1 MTRGTILLIRALRI
15 ASTMVL
21 RFTTTYVQHRHT
33 TSSNSNTLFFV
44 LFIPKQQTNR
54 GYKIRIQIL
63 LYRTATRTM
72 LLPSAT
78 PTLNYDSTTAD
89 DGLLRT
95 QESPK
100 RRPWWFRPTSW
111 WLCLLTACFIALLLQ
126 VQWLFVELNQQN
138 ELISQLQ
145 IQVQT
150 KQQDQ
155 IQQLTQQVQ
164 KNQSWTILQMAITLT
179 LLTGL
184 ITTFHM
190 TTHLRNYAQPI
201 IQRKVLVILWMTP
214 IYSVTSC
221 VSLMVPSLDGYLM
234 VMKDFYEA
242 YVVYNFLAF
251 LILVLGRGER
261 LAAVQVLAQHAPQLH
276 PPTRFLRRYY
286 DPPPELNDAAKAN
299 AVLTE
304 CQILCLQFVLIRP
317 LTALM
322 HLVLSLLQNNN
333 NENNK
338 ELTWWQYLISPSF
351 AVTMLTNVSVFL
363 AFRGL
368 LKFYHACEHDL
379 QWLQPFAK
387 FMSIKGVVF
396 LTFWQGLL
404 ISIVVHMQQANQD
417 DSSSSSPITANNNNT
432 TVVST
437 DDNSNDMSPQE
448 HAAQIQNVLIC
459 LEMLLFSIA
468 HWCVFPWEEWQP
480 EYRENQGKIM
490 ATPGF
495 GIRDFVSDM
504 NGIVEQ
510 TRRRRK
516 ARRVTLEEESGTT
529 TTDDNVPE
537 DDLVLQEQESLD
549 DVVEDNKIL

>member
-1 MTRGTILLIRALRI
+1 MLL
-15 ASTMVL
+15 
-21 RFTTTYVQHRHT
+21 
-33 TSSNSNTLFFV
+33 SSN
-44 LFIPKQQTNR
+44 P
-54 GYKIRIQIL
+54 
-63 LYRTATRTM
+63 
-72 LLPSAT
+72 T
-78 PTLNYDSTTAD
+78 PAHYDSTTTTPG
-89 DGLLRT
+89 GLFRSET
-95 QESPK
+95 
-100 RRPWWFRPTSW
+100 RRPWWLRFTFW
-111 WLCLLTACFIALLLQ
+111 WLCFVTASLVFLLLQ
-126 VQWLFVELNQQN
+126 VQWLNVELQQQN
-138 ELISQLQ
+138 DVIENLQ

-164 KNQSWTILQMAITLT
+164 KNQSYTIFQMGITLT

-184 ITTFHM
+184 ITMFHM

-221 VSLMVPSLDGYLM
+221 VSLLVPAVDGYLM
-234 VMKDFYEA
+234 VIKDFYEA
-242 YVVYNFLAF
+242 YVIYNFLAF
-251 LILVLGRGER
+251 LILVLGKGDRA
-261 LAAVQVLAQHAPQLH
+261 AAVQVLAQHASKLPA
-276 PPTRFLRRYY
+276 PTRWLRSYY
-286 DPPPELNDAAKAN
+286 DPPPEVSDAAKAN

-317 LTALM
+317 LTALI
-322 HLVLSLLQNNN
+322 HLVLSLVQDD
-333 NENNK
+333 EDQ
-338 ELTWWQYLISPSF
+338 ELTWWQYLVSPSF
-351 AVTMLTNVSVFL
+351 LVSMIMNVSVFF

-404 ISIVVHMQQANQD
+404 ISILVQMQQSGD
-417 DSSSSSPITANNNNT
+417 
-432 TVVST
+432 
-437 DDNSNDMSPQE
+437 DDNSSAIIQNGNSTNVVPVDDNDIMTPQE
-448 HAAQIQNVLIC
+448 HATQIQNVLIC
-459 LEMLLFSIA
+459 LEMLFFSIA

-480 EYRENQGKIM
+480 NYRDTQREAM

-504 NGIVEQ
+504 SDIVEQ

-516 ARRVTLEEESGTT
+516 ARRLTSQEEESGEYDDYETEEDGTGDSTT
-529 TTDDNVPE
+529 LSSIPQDLTLRQRSVGERDVDDSE
-537 DDLVLQEQESLD
+537 M
-549 DVVEDNKIL
+549 I